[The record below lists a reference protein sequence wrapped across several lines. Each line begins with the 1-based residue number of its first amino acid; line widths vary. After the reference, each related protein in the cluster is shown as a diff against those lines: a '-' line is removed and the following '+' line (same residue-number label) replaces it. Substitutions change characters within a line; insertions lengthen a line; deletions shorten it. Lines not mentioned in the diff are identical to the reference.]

1 VLDLVLDWLR
11 LGAPGLDAIYMV
23 DFIDRRN
30 LVLMALG
37 YHLMFE
43 GPACAAGEFG
53 DDDIAV
59 SEEVDVEINVVY
71 GL

>member
-1 VLDLVLDWLR
+1 
-11 LGAPGLDAIYMV
+11 MV

-30 LVLMALG
+30 FVLMALG

-59 SEEVDVEINVVY
+59 SEEVDVEIYMVY